1 MAYEEYDYSN
11 EPATGDISLKDA
23 LYNILDS
30 VKNKEHWKQIGQG
43 IQNIAQISPNVTE
56 SLSRGGVAQAIGNT
70 GDLRDL
76 RNTINGYLPKS
87 VRNFTQAAEFLANPY
102 QTAIT
107 QTAPTTEQTLEAVPR
122 LTDTYEGYKQHE
134 TMGEYIAPGLAYL
147 GAKALK
153 ATKGLPI
160 GNMIAYHG
168 TNADIA
174 EPLNL
179 AKVGESTGTNQ
190 GHGFYSA
197 ESPDIAKGFGKN
209 LYKIDIPDEQIPKM
223 MDWYKPLSE
232 QPQEV
237 QKALKNI
244 GITSENVTGQDI
256 YKFMPEHMQAQ
267 GFSKRPTEAEV
278 SKYLNE
284 NGIKGI
290 KYENFQIKGGKGA
303 DTNNYVS
310 FDPAEIKLLEKNNQ
324 KLASEADELGFH
336 SALENAVIK
345 IGQPKGTGD
354 QFLKQL
360 EKTPGVKTEELDV
373 TGVKEFLQNKPTVTK
388 QELQNFIQESR
399 LKLEN
404 KVLGQS
410 TGGDVDE
417 YRLNGGENYHDQDY
431 IDSMAEDL
439 HSDMTNDPD
448 IYHQQQQE
456 LVKEYPELY
465 EGHENEPDVAAR
477 LNDHVDERLREQA
490 QQQSHDM
497 YYDNPITHH
506 YDDFGY
512 DVYGNSDN
520 GYTVRDNRNNIV
532 NIGDHYDIS
541 DVEQALREHHME
553 QGNLDYAGGG
563 VKYEEDY
570 TLPGKY
576 TNYREILTTLPSRE
590 NNAYIYASN
599 ADNKIIKKFPNYQE
613 AFDYAQSRPQE
624 ERLANHIKPVRSF
637 PDYQSSHYDEP
648 NILAH
653 MRVNDRTINGKKTL
667 MVEEIQSDWHQ
678 AGRKEGYQGTADK
691 DYTNYIKNLEKRYE
705 NEAFNI
711 AVNEG
716 MAEDKAKILATK
728 MKNKMAENPIKLAE
742 YFGESDKQMAMNKAR
757 VDERNLVP
765 DAPFKKNWHELM
777 VKQALDMAAKGDYDA
792 VAFTTGKQQNA
803 RYNLSKQVD
812 SIDLIPSEGD
822 NQYVLQAWKDGK
834 SVIRK
839 SVKEDDLADYVGKD
853 VADKLLAQESK
864 DLHRPEGIAHG
875 NPNVF
880 QGRELKGLELD
891 VGGEGMKGFYDKMLP
906 DYINKYTKKWGMGM
920 KKGHLEHEE
929 PFSHVKLREEIS
941 NMGITPSQFD
951 QLSSAEKK
959 TIMNKA
965 RRLGE
970 EVHIVDLSDSAKKD
984 IKQKGQ
990 PLFAGIGLA
999 AGSDYMMGPDDQK
1012 KTGIFKDLLKHK
1024 KD

>member
-43 IQNIAQISPNVTE
+43 IQNIAKISPNVTE

-76 RNTINGYLPKS
+76 RNTINSYLPKS

-209 LYKIDIPDEQIPKM
+209 LYKVDIPDEQIPKM

-267 GFSKRPTEAEV
+267 GFSRRPTEAEV

-431 IDSMAEDL
+431 IDSMADDL

-512 DVYGNSDN
+512 DVYGNNDS
-520 GYTVRDNRNNIV
+520 GYTIRDNRNNIV

-553 QGNLDYAGGG
+553 QGNLDYAGNG
-563 VKYEEDY
+563 VKYEDY
-570 TLPGKY
+570 ILPGPHE
-576 TNYREILTTLPSRE
+576 NYREILTTHQPNPSIVRELPNGVWAAQDTLDSKAYVGNTRE
-590 NNAYIYASN
+590 NAIGAWRNQQ
-599 ADNKIIKKFPNYQE
+599 KNYE
-613 AFDYAQSRPQE
+613 
-624 ERLANHIKPVRSF
+624 
-637 PDYQSSHYDEP
+637 SSHFDEP

-678 AGRKEGYQGTADK
+678 EGRKKGYASQKSREENADIQQKMGYLQK
-691 DYTNYIKNLEKRYE
+691 DKSQLREEYKQALKTNVEIQNDPRLEELSKK
-705 NEAFNI
+705 I
-711 AVNEG
+711 ADIEKQQMV
-716 MAEDKAKILATK
+716 
-728 MKNKMAENPIKLAE
+728 LAE
-742 YFGESDKQMAMNKAR
+742 RLNKLG
-757 VDERNLVP
+757 DVP

-812 SIDLIPSEGD
+812 SIDLIPAEGD
-822 NQYVLQAWKDGK
+822 NQYVLQAWKDGR

-839 SVKEDDLADYVGKD
+839 SVNEDDLADYVGKE

-920 KKGHLEHEE
+920 KKANLGHDATGMTTEQIEQGIKDQGYTMDQYRSMSPKE
-929 PFSHVKLREEIS
+929 KMEIY
-941 NMGITPSQFD
+941 
-951 QLSSAEKK
+951 
-959 TIMNKA
+959 NKIP
-965 RRLGE
+965 GQDIHFVE
-970 EVHIVDLSDSAKKD
+970 LSDAAKKD

-1012 KTGIFKDLLKHK
+1012 KTGIFQDLLKHK